1 MEKISQRTE
10 DDCVI
15 CVLAMVMGPPYNY
28 ERVLQDSKKYR
39 RTDDKGRTV
48 AWWKDYLEDE
58 GFEIEHRPLSDS
70 RSFSDLASL
79 PENSRAMLVFRM
91 PHLKIGHIVAID
103 RCGVIEPQ
111 LTQHANATTSCH
123 ARERRTRTQGVVG
136 VRAHFGNPSYP
147 RRSSSSTTFPYSEIA
162 LPSRS
167 SVSGRTGN
175 RGFSARAHMFSPDGL
190 PSSREKCQ
198 PKFVKMSAVS

>member
-1 MEKISQRTE
+1 MEKIPQRTE

-39 RTDDKGRTV
+39 QTEDKGRSV

-58 GFEIEHRPLSDS
+58 GFEIEHTPLSDS

-103 RCGVIEPQ
+103 RCGVIDPQ
-111 LTQHANATTSCH
+111 DHPAEYRSVDDFCGIFKIEGWQLYSPHFWL
-123 ARERRTRTQGVVG
+123 
-136 VRAHFGNPSYP
+136 VRK
-147 RRSSSSTTFPYSEIA
+147 
-162 LPSRS
+162 
-167 SVSGRTGN
+167 
-175 RGFSARAHMFSPDGL
+175 PDA
-190 PSSREKCQ
+190 
-198 PKFVKMSAVS
+198 F